1 MIERHYDSRRLRRTA
16 MFWQLLIAS
25 ICVFIVPES
34 ASAHVE
40 GGALGGF
47 RSGFTHPII
56 GLDHLLA
63 MLAVGIWGA
72 QMGGRN
78 VWTLPVT
85 FPLIMAA
92 GGILGMSGVALP
104 NAELGIALS
113 VFVLGLAIGFAW
125 KAPEWA
131 ALLLIAVFAVFH
143 GYAHG
148 VELPHAV
155 DPGSYSIGFVVS
167 TGVIHVVGIGI
178 GFLLGGLWRGQLS
191 RSLGGAIAA
200 TGLYF
205 AAGPFLL

>member
-1 MIERHYDSRRLRRTA
+1 MIDRHVGGRSVRLA
-16 MFWQLLIAS
+16 ALPWQIVLVGVVA
-25 ICVFIVPES
+25 CFVPET
-34 ASAHVE
+34 ALAHVG

-47 RSGFTHPII
+47 QSGFTHPII

-92 GGILGMSGVALP
+92 GGILGMSGVVLP
-104 NAELGIALS
+104 NVELGIALS
-113 VFVLGLAIGFAW
+113 VFVLGLAIGCAW

-155 DPGSYSIGFVVS
+155 DPGSYSIGFVVA
-167 TGVIHVVGIGI
+167 TGVIHIVGIGI
-178 GFLLGGLWRGQLS
+178 GFVLGGLWRGQLS

-205 AAGPFLL
+205 AAAPLLL